1 MLASANT
8 SEGYLSGQSLKRR
21 DMSFSSPLSECN
33 MALTLFFQD
42 TQNIAEPVA
51 SIHLDPL
58 LVCQLYLS
66 FHSVPVL
73 ESSSFQIGT
82 EGHYRV
88 SPLGPALDLFESMN
102 NAGMSSNMQVGS
114 MNNYNGYGH
123 ESTYASPHT
132 INQVYQVHW
141 TELAYMF
148 IYACKHMHNFP

>member
-1 MLASANT
+1 MV
-8 SEGYLSGQSLKRR
+8 
-21 DMSFSSPLSECN
+21 
-33 MALTLFFQD
+33 LTLFFQD

-66 FHSVPVL
+66 FHPVPFL

-102 NAGMSSNMQVGS
+102 NAGLSSNMQVGS

-132 INQVYQVHW
+132 INQVYQVH
-141 TELAYMF
+141 
-148 IYACKHMHNFP
+148 